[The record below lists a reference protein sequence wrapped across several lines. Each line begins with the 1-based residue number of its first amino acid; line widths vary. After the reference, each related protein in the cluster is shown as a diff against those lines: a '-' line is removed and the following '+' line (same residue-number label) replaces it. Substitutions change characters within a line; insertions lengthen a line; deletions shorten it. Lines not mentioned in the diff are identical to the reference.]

1 MGLTTGEI
9 ILMKLE
15 KLQTLL
21 EKFAEDYSHK
31 IDDDVSLA
39 VTVVINCIG
48 ELLEDDTDEDT
59 DSGED
64 VVEAFQ
70 SLLGDDD

>member
-1 MGLTTGEI
+1 
-9 ILMKLE
+9 MKLE

-21 EKFAEDYSHK
+21 EQFVDNYSHK

-39 VTVVINCIG
+39 ATVVINCIG
-48 ELLEDDTDEDT
+48 ELLDDDSDEDT

-64 VVEAFQ
+64 VVEAFEN
-70 SLLGDDD
+70 LLGEE